1 MFLLLCTS
9 LKFSIPKYFSWQIS
23 MKNKKK
29 SYGQR
34 KANYLHTVPCLFNV
48 FNYRTCHKDFYFTF
62 AWNAI
67 DWIGKRKLPHD
78 GGGKPFDLYTE
89 DNTKIDEDFFSM
101 IGNDII
107 VRLSTG
113 TDKHIADWNVNI
125 SGIGL
130 FLPKTDRKVLSNDNR
145 NKN

>member
-1 MFLLLCTS
+1 MDF
-9 LKFSIPKYFSWQIS
+9 FSVRIYLWNLIRAWGI
-23 MKNKKK
+23 KKE
-29 SYGQR
+29 
-34 KANYLHTVPCLFNV
+34 
-48 FNYRTCHKDFYFTF
+48 D
-62 AWNAI
+62 
-67 DWIGKRKLPHD
+67 
-78 GGGKPFDLYTE
+78 YTE

-113 TDKHIADWNVNI
+113 TEKHIADWNVNI

-145 NKN
+145 KRN